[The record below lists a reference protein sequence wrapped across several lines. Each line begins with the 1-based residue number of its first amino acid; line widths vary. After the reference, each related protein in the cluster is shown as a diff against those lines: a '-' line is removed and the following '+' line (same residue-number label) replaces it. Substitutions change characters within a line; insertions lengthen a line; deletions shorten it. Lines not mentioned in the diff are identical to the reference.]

1 VYFLEYSHLT
11 DTDNI
16 KHSDLTAADN
26 GSKHTLLDNQADQ
39 TGFYLLYIGYIFRR
53 VIQYKAALPDL

>member
-1 VYFLEYSHLT
+1 MMGKIGVYFREYSHST

-26 GSKHTLLDNQADQ
+26 GNKHT
-39 TGFYLLYIGYIFRR
+39 
-53 VIQYKAALPDL
+53 